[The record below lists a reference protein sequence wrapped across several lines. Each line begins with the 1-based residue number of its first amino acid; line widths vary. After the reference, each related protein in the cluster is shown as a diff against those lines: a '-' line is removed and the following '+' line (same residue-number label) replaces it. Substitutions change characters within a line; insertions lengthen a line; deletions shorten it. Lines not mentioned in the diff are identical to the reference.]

1 MTPSNMNRQAKGLVC
16 SLMIGLGALLWL
28 LLSPGVQPQ
37 VSNVFASPL
46 STPAPR
52 ANITYWGLHLGNH
65 VNGEP
70 WDENLLKRIDGD
82 KPGGLWPSVIVFL
95 GRNLYDVSRNTSGDC
110 RITSVAGKYPA
121 LTNTGVFTGYLQ
133 RASAAGVK
141 IMIRIWPSPGNMITE
156 TRHLNLSDQPAN
168 GNRCDDGSIPGQR
181 GNRSYDDIGDEII
194 KIHQWNAAH
203 GIAETGF
210 LPANEP
216 NGEWYDLSH
225 GDVHRD
231 NSAAWIEMDAYF
243 TAVYTYVHAALPYP
257 AVSVFTPPMAQEAYA
272 ELRDFNGCVNRT
284 LIDDPTSHGYEKM
297 PNVFLYG
304 TSNDG
309 YAWNNYWKVGYEPWT
324 AECDENIT
332 PHGHH
337 VSLWFP
343 VQMIN
348 SMLTKPTIITEADLK
363 SPDSPQW
370 GSLANKDD
378 QLGVTAATS
387 IERFEIAE
395 SAAED
400 IAVWALNIT
409 NPNEIEQN
417 WHEAYRCND
426 WFGPT
431 NTKPPLERP
440 WFTRWW
446 LGETPSYSVAPCY
459 RILLSGILSNYPEE
473 LIKNGHFDAGAAYW
487 DVWRSSCSYPIVT
500 NFMTTTNP
508 VGAPGACNYN
518 SDSISQAVTIPAG
531 AASAYLSFQY
541 YIQRPL
547 AAPHRINCNESD
559 PPLYGDC
566 LFVEVVDVKTGQT
579 QRLATYNDNETG
591 WVWKTNGF
599 NLLSYS
605 GHTVKIRFRARTDQS
620 YPATFFIDNVSL
632 TVTR

>member
-1 MTPSNMNRQAKGLVC
+1 MNRQAKGLVC

-46 STPAPR
+46 STPALR

-110 RITSVAGKYPA
+110 RITSVAGKYPV

-156 TRHLNLSDQPAN
+156 THHLNLSDQPAN

-181 GNRSYDDIGDEII
+181 GNRSYADVGDEII

-203 GIAETGF
+203 GIVETGF

-216 NGEWYDLSH
+216 NGEWYDLSN

-231 NSAAWIEMDAYF
+231 NPIAWTEMDAYF
-243 TAVYTYVHAALPYP
+243 TSVYTYVHAALPYP

-272 ELRDFNGCVNRT
+272 ETKDINGCTDEHT
-284 LIDDPTSHGYEKM
+284 LAGGGYGYEKM
-297 PNVFLYG
+297 TKVFMTG

-309 YAWNNYWKVGYEPWT
+309 YAWNNYWRVGYEPWT

-363 SPDSPQW
+363 SPDAPQY
-370 GSLANKDD
+370 GNLANKDD
-378 QLGVTAATS
+378 QLGATAATS
-387 IERFEIAE
+387 IEQFELAE

-409 NPNEIEQN
+409 NPNEPEQN

-426 WFGPT
+426 WFGPA
-431 NTKPPLERP
+431 NIKPPLERP

-446 LGETPSYSVAPCY
+446 LGETPAYSVAPCY
-459 RILLSGILSNYPEE
+459 WLFLTGILNKYPEE
-473 LIKNGHFDAGAAYW
+473 LIKNGQFESGSAYW
-487 DVWRSSCSYPIVT
+487 TVSRLPSCQRPMFKVYT
-500 NFMTTTNP
+500 NTY
-508 VGAPGACNYN
+508 GIENYAAVLGDCQGN
-518 SDSISQAVTIPAG
+518 VDTLYQTVTIPSNATSATLRYNYRLITGYAG
-531 AASAYLSFQY
+531 GIPTARMEVSLVDGPNSYLLDRYDDSGYDPVKNVWQSA
-541 YIQRPL
+541 
-547 AAPHRINCNESD
+547 
-559 PPLYGDC
+559 
-566 LFVEVVDVKTGQT
+566 T
-579 QRLATYNDNETG
+579 
-591 WVWKTNGF
+591 F
-599 NLLSYS
+599 NLMPYA
-605 GHTVKIRFRARTDQS
+605 GKTVQVKFYANNS
-620 YPATFFIDNVSL
+620 SAGWPANFWVDDVSL
-632 TVTR
+632 LVTR